1 MKHTVALKQNHEF
14 RRLYSK
20 GRSAVSPY
28 FVLYC
33 RPNRRSY
40 SRLGITTGVKLG
52 NAVKRNRARRRIREL
67 YRGEEQALLPGY
79 DIVVV
84 ARTRVIYGKYADL
97 QRSFRKLTEKLELRR
112 GREAGEALPHR
123 IDPIL
128 SEGHIPHAAAL
139 LPLYPHLLGLCRGGG
154 GEVRR
159 VEGRLAG
166 PAPGPSVQSLPSA
179 EVHPIRPCPVRGAPT
194 KEFETEAHHQWALCT
209 TSCPLSAGC

>member
-40 SRLGITTGVKLG
+40 SRLGITTGLMT
-52 NAVKRNRARRRIREL
+52 AFQQTNRARRRIREL

-97 QRSFRKLTEKLELRR
+97 QRSFRRLTEKLELRR
-112 GREAGEALPHR
+112 GREAGEAL
-123 IDPIL
+123 
-128 SEGHIPHAAAL
+128 
-139 LPLYPHLLGLCRGGG
+139 
-154 GEVRR
+154 
-159 VEGRLAG
+159 
-166 PAPGPSVQSLPSA
+166 
-179 EVHPIRPCPVRGAPT
+179 
-194 KEFETEAHHQWALCT
+194 
-209 TSCPLSAGC
+209 